1 MFASTLPR
9 PFGLGTGDVPWN
21 HLWSDDIVQPATFT
35 RTQPTRPR
43 TNAHAPRRQSRL
55 LFDLPLFQGLRDR
68 VLLCPGGGRGGM
80 RIKRIGQGN
89 DRTLLDGQGCH
100 SVTQSARHSAGSQN
114 PGLINWRPREYTNTC
129 INTYISASSTA
140 WVNNGLSLIC
150 IYRRPPPLANLSV
163 SPDPTPGLSRRI
175 ISNQC
180 FIPCINTNL
189 LRLNSLWIT
198 NKTGGGKQ
206 RRRGGQARRAEG
218 GREEGKERTASRTF
232 P

>member
-80 RIKRIGQGN
+80 RIKRSGQGN

-114 PGLINWRPREYTNTC
+114 PGLINWRWREYTNTC
-129 INTYISASSTA
+129 INTYI
-140 WVNNGLSLIC
+140 
-150 IYRRPPPLANLSV
+150 YPPLPL
-163 SPDPTPGLSRRI
+163 PGLTMAS
-175 ISNQC
+175 
-180 FIPCINTNL
+180 L
-189 LRLNSLWIT
+189 LSAY
-198 NKTGGGKQ
+198 TGGRHPLQ
-206 RRRGGQARRAEG
+206 IFPFPPIQPQA
-218 GREEGKERTASRTF
+218 
-232 P
+232 